1 MKKLLLVA
9 AMATAFTGTAHA
21 AMGPLV
27 QDATG
32 GTINMSGIFAK
43 SAGVWMWGFD
53 SNAEALNNKT
63 KPFNPNDWK
72 SDGNGSVASVYPNG
86 IATPVIIGVT
96 KNLVPSDN
104 LPKIARISTTD
115 INSAKVYLDDKN
127 VTNIQ
132 LPMNLNSTLQSNAT
146 VNVGWSYAAGI
157 AGTEN
162 GTPVELFAGS
172 IADSAKWTTALSHIE
187 ATIKDQNKTWTNT
200 LSAAAS
206 AGNTNFVDMFADFQA
221 KTVTQVAAGYAGYI
235 DSVNIVTSST
245 SPLVGEWTAQLPVL
259 VEYQ

>member
-162 GTPVELFAGS
+162 GATSELFAGTV
-172 IADSAKWTTALSHIE
+172 ASAKWATALNEINE
-187 ATIKDQNKTWTNT
+187 TIKNQNPTWSNT
-200 LSAAAS
+200 LTSSAS
-206 AGNTNFVDMFADFQA
+206 ASNTNFEDLFAAFAA